1 MEKNSQFFIPDTTR
15 EAAFELAERIRIQI
29 SQQPIY
35 VYGKLP
41 IFVQVSIGISYILQ
55 AITVLL
61 KVCLKKQTMR
71 SIKQSAKGVIEFL
84 FLCNIS
90 KSSSSVMNFIQ
101 YLLFCHVC

>member
-1 MEKNSQFFIPDTTR
+1 MEKNSQFYSGYHQR
-15 EAAFELAERIRIQI
+15 AAFELAERIRIQI

-41 IFVQVSIGISYILQ
+41 IFVQVSIGISLYSPSYH
-55 AITVLL
+55 
-61 KVCLKKQTMR
+61 R
-71 SIKQSAKGVIEFL
+71 SIESLFKEADDALYQAKRQGRNRVL

>member
-1 MEKNSQFFIPDTTR
+1 NILHPHDLLGRFGGEEFAIFIPDTTR

-55 AITVLL
+55 AITALL
-61 KVCLKKQTMR
+61 KVCLKKQTMH
-71 SIKQSAKGVIEFL
+71 SIKQSAKGVIE
-84 FLCNIS
+84 
-90 KSSSSVMNFIQ
+90 
-101 YLLFCHVC
+101 